1 METRAVPASLGSLP
15 HAWPCSVPAPCN
27 QHPSRTFWL
36 RESEARPTGG
46 RKAEGLSSGARS
58 LRKPSLVPAET
69 TSAEGRE
76 TEAEWQRCLV
86 GRASLHIH
94 CHLLETPPDQLA
106 CLVWILYLEPSLC
119 WSVPA
124 SGLHSSWSSAGEAS
138 LVLGRG

>member
-15 HAWPCSVPAPCN
+15 HTRPCSVPAPCN

-76 TEAEWQRCLV
+76 TEAEV
-86 GRASLHIH
+86 AEMPHGAGFPPHSL
-94 CHLLETPPDQLA
+94 PLA
-106 CLVWILYLEPSLC
+106 RD
-119 WSVPA
+119 
-124 SGLHSSWSSAGEAS
+124 SA
-138 LVLGRG
+138 

>member
-15 HAWPCSVPAPCN
+15 HTRPCSVPAPCN

-46 RKAEGLSSGARS
+46 RKAEGLSSVARNLYQEKLPL
-58 LRKPSLVPAET
+58 LRD
-69 TSAEGRE
+69 GRRRQK
-76 TEAEWQRCLV
+76 WQRCLV

-106 CLVWILYLEPSLC
+106 CLVWILYHEPSLC

-124 SGLHSSWSSAGEAS
+124 SGLHSSWSPAGEAS